1 MPTRLREVDKSA
13 SNGSEDDRGEVAV
26 KKLMQVVMI
35 LLLVSIIATI
45 TYAQLG
51 KILKGGVIVVVVKTF
66 GKQIN
71 DGINAVLLN
80 RKWEHKEATKVV
92 PIFSIGSGAYV
103 GAAQVIGDKDAV
115 KEVEAVAQI
124 ELDLPGKARAKVL
137 IPVDRVGVDVTKIRR
152 VYDVGVSA
160 VIDIKL

>member
-1 MPTRLREVDKSA
+1 VKIT
-13 SNGSEDDRGEVAV
+13 GGELAV
-26 KKLMQVVMI
+26 RKLMQVVAI
-35 LLLVSIIATI
+35 LLFVSVVATI

-51 KILKGGVIVVVVKTF
+51 KILKGGAIVIVVKTF

-71 DGINAVLLN
+71 EGINAALLN
-80 RKWEHKEATKVV
+80 RKWEHRKATKVV

-103 GAAQVIGDKDAV
+103 GAAQVIGDEDAV
-115 KEVEAVAQI
+115 KEVEAVAQV

-137 IPVDRVGVDVTKIRR
+137 IPVDRVGVDVTKMRR

>member
-1 MPTRLREVDKSA
+1 
-13 SNGSEDDRGEVAV
+13 
-26 KKLMQVVMI
+26 
-35 LLLVSIIATI
+35 
-45 TYAQLG
+45 LG
-51 KILKGGVIVVVVKTF
+51 KILKGGAIIVVVKTF

-71 DGINAVLLN
+71 EGINAALLN
-80 RKWEHKEATKVV
+80 RKWEHRKATKVV

-103 GAAQVIGDKDAV
+103 GAAQVIGDEDAV
-115 KEVEAVAQI
+115 KEVEAVAQV

-137 IPVDRVGVDVTKIRR
+137 IPVDRVGVDVTKMRR

>member
-1 MPTRLREVDKSA
+1 MRKGITVIIVLA
-13 SNGSEDDRGEVAV
+13 LIGLAFN
-26 KKLMQVVMI
+26 
-35 LLLVSIIATI
+35 SIH
-45 TYAQLG
+45 AQLG
-51 KILKGGVIVVVVKTF
+51 RVIKGAAIVFIVKQF

-80 RKWEHKEATKVV
+80 RKWEHRKATKVV

-103 GAAQVIGDKDAV
+103 GAAQVIGDEERV

-124 ELDLPGKARAKVL
+124 EVNLPGEARAKVL
-137 IPVDRVGVDVTKIRR
+137 IPVDRVSLNITEIKR

>member
-1 MPTRLREVDKSA
+1 MRKGAIAVIALILSA
-13 SNGSEDDRGEVAV
+13 LAFTF
-26 KKLMQVVMI
+26 I
-35 LLLVSIIATI
+35 H
-45 TYAQLG
+45 AQLG
-51 KILKGGVIVVVVKTF
+51 RVLKGAAIAVVVKQF

-71 DGINAVLLN
+71 NGINAALLN
-80 RKWEHKEATKVV
+80 RNWEHKKATKVV
-92 PIFSIGSGAYV
+92 PIVSIGSGAYV
-103 GAAQVIGDKDAV
+103 GAAQVIGDEDKV

-137 IPVDRVGVDVTKIRR
+137 IPVDKVGLNVTELKR